1 MNTYPPTPDDD
12 ASMVRAFNARW
23 AEDVATIDPNL
34 VAAWV
39 EGTLGDEEAA
49 IVESALAADGSLRR
63 FVSEL
68 RQQGCPTP
76 ESVDPILLQRLGS
89 ITQQQ
94 DDALSFARHARAA
107 SANRAWWI
115 ASGTAAALA
124 IAFLGFWA
132 GRLSATEYTT
142 AGSGFLATA
151 TFDVF
156 ADDESAGTFGG
167 DFLDLELEEVNQ

>member
-1 MNTYPPTPDDD
+1 MNQYTPTPDDD
-12 ASMVRAFNARW
+12 AAMARAFNARW

-39 EGTLGDEEAA
+39 EGTLGEEEAA
-49 IVESALAADGSLRR
+49 IVESALAADGTLRR

-76 ESVDPILLQRLGS
+76 EAVNPALLQRLGL
-89 ITQQQ
+89 ITEQQ

-107 SANRAWWI
+107 SANRPWWI

-132 GRLSATEYTT
+132 GRLSATDNAT
-142 AGSGFLATA
+142 AGSTFLATA

-156 ADDESAGTFGG
+156 ADDDSTGNFSG
-167 DFLDLELEEVNQ
+167 DFLELELEGVNQ